1 MKTFALSLLVAGL
14 ALAASAATR
23 ESSSRRAAGAAASPA
38 PAAEPVASPRAF
50 APVPPG
56 DPLAS
61 LWNDPDFQRRLV
73 GSYGFLSEA
82 EPRLSPEEQLL
93 YRDKI
98 VPLLR
103 EDPLKAVPELEA
115 AAARPGASALFDY
128 TLGTILFQNEDLTNA
143 IVKFDAALGKFPDF
157 RRAQRNLALAY
168 VRAGQWEPAARA
180 LGRTIELG
188 GADGRIHGLL
198 GLANLSLNRF
208 LPAEAAYKQALVF
221 EPDNLDYQ
229 VGLVRAFIGSGNLPA
244 AAALLDQ
251 LLQQHPDRDAFW
263 ALQANVQL
271 QQEQPAKAAVNLEI
285 LRRMDKATAAQLFTL
300 GDIYINQG
308 SPGVALPAYLEAIE
322 LEGAKSA
329 PRVLRAAEVLVSQGA
344 GGEAT
349 KLLDQL
355 SGLEGGLAPE
365 DEARLLRI
373 RAKLAR
379 AEGDKEQAVAMLE
392 ALLQRQPTDG
402 DALLLVGD
410 LYREAGDLERARLRF
425 EFAEQLDTHKAEA
438 LFKLGHLKAY
448 ERKYPEALTL
458 LRRSQQLRPRE
469 ATANYIQRLETFIRR
484 AGG

>member
-1 MKTFALSLLVAGL
+1 F
-14 ALAASAATR
+14 
-23 ESSSRRAAGAAASPA
+23 
-38 PAAEPVASPRAF
+38 
-50 APVPPG
+50 
-56 DPLAS
+56 
-61 LWNDPDFQRRLV
+61 
-73 GSYGFLSEA
+73 
-82 EPRLSPEEQLL
+82 
-93 YRDKI
+93 YRDRV

-115 AAARPGASALFDY
+115 AAAKPGASALFDY
-128 TLGTILFQNEDLTNA
+128 TLGTIFFQNDDLTNA

-168 VRAGQWEPAARA
+168 VRGSQWEPAAKA
-180 LGRTIELG
+180 LGRTLELG

-198 GLANLSLNRF
+198 GLANLSLNRH
-208 LPAEAAYKQALVF
+208 LAAEAAYKQALVF
-221 EPDNLDYQ
+221 EPDNLDYL

-244 AAALLDQ
+244 ASALLDQ
-251 LLQQHPDRDAFW
+251 LLQDHPDRDAFW
-263 ALQANVQL
+263 ALQANVHL
-271 QQEQPAKAAVNLEI
+271 QQEQPAKAAVNLEV
-285 LRRMDKATAAQLFTL
+285 LRRMDKATPAQLFTL

-322 LEGAKSA
+322 LDGAKSA

-344 GGEAT
+344 GEAAT

-355 SGLEGGLAPE
+355 SGLAGGLAPE
-365 DEARLLRI
+365 DDARLLRI
-373 RAKLAR
+373 RARLAR
-379 AEGDKEQAVAMLE
+379 AEGDKEQAIALLE

-438 LFKLGHLKAY
+438 LFKLGYLKAY
-448 ERKYPEALTL
+448 ERKYPEALAF

-469 ATANYIQRLETFIRR
+469 ATASYIQRIEAFARR